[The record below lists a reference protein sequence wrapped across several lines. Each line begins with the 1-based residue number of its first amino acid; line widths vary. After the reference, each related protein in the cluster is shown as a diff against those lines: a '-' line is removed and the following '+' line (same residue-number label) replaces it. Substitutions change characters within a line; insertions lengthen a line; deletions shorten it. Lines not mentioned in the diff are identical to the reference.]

1 MNDKWNFEMDE
12 KTLNIY
18 RNLSNQIVKVFRHM
32 RQGSIKTRHRYE
44 DGVNHEVKLLILQD
58 MTQNHCVGD

>member
-18 RNLSNQIVKVFRHM
+18 RNLSNQIVMELNRTLLSGPIFVFFWPKAAR
-32 RQGSIKTRHRYE
+32 
-44 DGVNHEVKLLILQD
+44 
-58 MTQNHCVGD
+58 

>member
-18 RNLSNQIVKVFRHM
+18 RNLSNQIDKVFY
-32 RQGSIKTRHRYE
+32 RY
-44 DGVNHEVKLLILQD
+44 KRWR
-58 MTQNHCVGD
+58 